1 MDECIVA
8 MGINGREF
16 LEDTMLNLVKDI
28 SIRGA
33 FVIMMLLFLDVVVLN
48 SMALWHVYRGN
59 MLSVMSIFKRCVAA

>member
-28 SIRGA
+28 SIRGS
-33 FVIMMLLFLDVVVLN
+33 ICNHDVTIFRCCGAQQYGT
-48 SMALWHVYRGN
+48 MAC
-59 MLSVMSIFKRCVAA
+59 I